1 MSLFRGPDIEFP
13 PGDRREARRETGATG
28 PFIWRTGMV
37 PGANPPRWRL
47 RMKVKSLMT
56 AAAALLVT
64 GTVVYAG
71 TASTEF
77 DTAATM
83 MTNWLEGSLG
93 LSLALAFFAVGMFMG
108 IARQNLM
115 AMAVAMGCAFAV
127 ILGPGILAGIV
138 TGSAAPIEL
147 AGTIDATPEALPAV
161 LVN

>member
-1 MSLFRGPDIEFP
+1 M
-13 PGDRREARRETGATG
+13 
-28 PFIWRTGMV
+28 
-37 PGANPPRWRL
+37 
-47 RMKVKSLMT
+47 
-56 AAAALLVT
+56 
-64 GTVVYAG
+64 
-71 TASTEF
+71 
-77 DTAATM
+77 
-83 MTNWLEGSLG
+83 
-93 LSLALAFFAVGMFMG
+93 SLALSTLLYEWRRYMAAIVALAFSGLLVLAQVGMFMG

>member
-1 MSLFRGPDIEFP
+1 
-13 PGDRREARRETGATG
+13 
-28 PFIWRTGMV
+28 
-37 PGANPPRWRL
+37 
-47 RMKVKSLMT
+47 MKVKSLMT

-161 LVN
+161 QVN